1 MLVSLVLFS
10 KLVQTVNG
18 YRHIGTGRLL
28 EITFSIVWDERD
40 VSVST
45 QLVRISTLTFGRN
58 GAHSREQFRNSATE
72 QILREQLNG
81 RSINLM
87 P

>member
-1 MLVSLVLFS
+1 MLVLLVLLS

-18 YRHIGTGRLL
+18 YRHLGTGRLL

-45 QLVRISTLTFGRN
+45 QLIRISTLHLGEVEPFQERN
-58 GAHSREQFRNSATE
+58 FA
-72 QILREQLNG
+72 IQLSNKF
-81 RSINLM
+81 SVNN
-87 P
+87 

>member
-45 QLVRISTLTFGRN
+45 QLVRISTLHLGEMEPIQESNF
-58 GAHSREQFRNSATE
+58 A
-72 QILREQLNG
+72 IQLPDKFSVN
-81 RSINLM
+81 N
-87 P
+87 

>member
-1 MLVSLVLFS
+1 MLVSLVLLS

-18 YRHIGTGRLL
+18 YRHLDTGRLL
-28 EITFSIVWDERD
+28 EITFSIVWDERCFSKHPIHTD
-40 VSVST
+40 
-45 QLVRISTLTFGRN
+45 IYFTFGRN
-58 GAHSREQFRNSATE
+58 GAHSTEQFRNSATK

>member
-1 MLVSLVLFS
+1 MLVSLVLLS

-18 YRHIGTGRLL
+18 YRHLDTGRLL

-45 QLVRISTLTFGRN
+45 QFIRISTLHLGEMELIQESNF
-58 GAHSREQFRNSATE
+58 A
-72 QILREQLNG
+72 IQLPNKF
-81 RSINLM
+81 SVNN
-87 P
+87 